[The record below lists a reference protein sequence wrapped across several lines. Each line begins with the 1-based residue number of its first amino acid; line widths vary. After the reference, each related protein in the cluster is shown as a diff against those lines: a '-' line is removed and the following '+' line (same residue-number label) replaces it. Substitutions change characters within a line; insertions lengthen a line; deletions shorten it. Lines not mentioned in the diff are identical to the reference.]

1 MNFGKN
7 RKENQTQSFIL
18 YTNNKAGSIIFLN
31 FAEQIETTEIM
42 SRYRYLLLF
51 FPLIII
57 LFGGCDKDSDKVPT
71 LDEQIG
77 QMLLV
82 GFRGTVLMSDN
93 HIVRDL
99 EDYNLGGVLIY
110 EKDGPTQSRP
120 RNIESVDQLRK
131 LVSDLKTHS
140 GEKLIVAIDQEGGV
154 VNRLKTGYGFP
165 ASVTAQYL
173 GELNSEDSTRYWASQ
188 MASTLNNIGV
198 NLNFAPVVDLNVN
211 PESPAIGALGR
222 SFSANPDTVV
232 FHAEIFINEHQK
244 LNILNCCK
252 HFPGHGSATVDS
264 HLGLTDVTNTW
275 REIELEPYRQL
286 ISSGKCNMIMS
297 AHVFNQNLDADYP
310 ATLSKKILTGI
321 LREELGYSGVIV
333 SDAMEMGAITDNFG
347 QEEAIEKAIN
357 AGCDILVFSNNT
369 TTYNEEIVPEAVAI
383 IKNLVN
389 EGKITQDRIRQ
400 SYNRILKLK
409 EGLM

>member
-1 MNFGKN
+1 MNRYRYWLLLF
-7 RKENQTQSFIL
+7 SL
-18 YTNNKAGSIIFLN
+18 IIFL
-31 FAEQIETTEIM
+31 
-42 SRYRYLLLF
+42 
-51 FPLIII
+51 
-57 LFGGCDKDSDKVPT
+57 FGSCNKDADEVPT

-82 GFRGTVLMSDN
+82 GFRGTTLTSDN

-99 EDYNLGGVLIY
+99 ENYNLGGVIIY

-120 RNIESVDQLRK
+120 RNIESREQLQQ
-131 LVSDLKTHS
+131 LVADLKTHS
-140 GEKLIVAIDQEGGV
+140 EEKLIVAIDQEGGV
-154 VNRLKTGYGFP
+154 VDRLKTSYGFP

-173 GELNSEDSTRYWASQ
+173 GELNNEDSTRYWASL
-188 MASTLNNIGV
+188 MASTLKDLGI

-232 FHAEIFINEHQK
+232 FHAGIFIGEHQK

-252 HFPGHGSATVDS
+252 HFPGHGSATADS

-275 REIELEPYRQL
+275 NEIELEPYRQL
-286 ISSGKCNMIMS
+286 ISSGKCKMIMS

-310 ATLSKKILTGI
+310 ATLSKKILAGI
-321 LREELGYSGVIV
+321 LREELAYAGVIV

-347 QEEAIEKAIN
+347 QEDAIEKAIN
-357 AGCDILVFSNNT
+357 AGCDILVFSNNIT
-369 TTYNEEIVPEAVAI
+369 SYNAEIVPEAVAI
-383 IKNLVN
+383 IKKLVN
-389 EGKITQDRIRQ
+389 EGKITKERIRQ
-400 SYNRILKLK
+400 SYDRIHRLKDDL
-409 EGLM
+409 